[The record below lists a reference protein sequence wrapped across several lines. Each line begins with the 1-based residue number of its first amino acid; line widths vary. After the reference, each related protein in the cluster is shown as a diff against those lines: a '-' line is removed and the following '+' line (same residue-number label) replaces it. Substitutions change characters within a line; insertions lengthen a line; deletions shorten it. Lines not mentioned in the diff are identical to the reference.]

1 MMTSRNDR
9 FLKGRFSGLMIAA
22 AILCCASAFSTAL
35 ANGTTKSKPEEIA
48 KLIPHETEEQYN
60 ARMSWWIHD
69 RFGMFIHFG
78 LYAAPARHEWVKKT
92 ENLDN
97 KTYDRYFTDYN
108 PDLFDAKEWAKTAKR
123 AGMKYCVLTAKHH
136 EGFCMFDSK
145 FTDYKITKTPFGRDL
160 VKEYVEAFRAEG
172 IKVGFYYS
180 LIDWHHPD
188 FTLDSLHPQW
198 GKVDRETFDKG
209 RDMDRYRRYMLD
221 QVTEL
226 LTNYGRIDIIWFDF
240 SYPGENGKGR
250 DDWDSAA
257 IYTLARK
264 LQPHIIIDNRLDLN
278 DVPGGTDFITPEQYN
293 PSTWP
298 KLDGRKYAWETCQT
312 FSGSWGY
319 SRDEMNWKSAK
330 QTLYSLIAAV
340 AHGGN
345 LIMNVG
351 PTARGEFDARAK
363 ARLDDYAK
371 WMHANSRSI
380 YGCTEAPEKYKAPEG
395 TLLTWNPETKRLYIH
410 FLFYPAGQLGI
421 NFGKDIRYA
430 QFLHDAS
437 EVKVALAGQGGS
449 FCDNESGFDAHLFF
463 PAVHPPVEIPVIEC
477 MMK

>member
-1 MMTSRNDR
+1 MNMNTVKR
-9 FLKGRFSGLMIAA
+9 FAPAVFVAA
-22 AILCCASAFSTAL
+22 LSASAAFA
-35 ANGTTKSKPEEIA
+35 GETKSKPEDVA
-48 KLIPHETEEQYN
+48 KLIPQETEAQYN
-60 ARMSWWIHD
+60 ARMAWWIHD

-78 LYAAPARHEWVKKT
+78 LYAAPARHEWVKKN
-92 ENLDN
+92 EKIDDE
-97 KTYDRYFTDYN
+97 TYGKYFPDFN
-108 PDLFDAKEWAKTAKR
+108 PDLFDAKAWAKQAKA
-123 AGMKYCVLTAKHH
+123 AGMRYCVLTTKHH
-136 EGFCMFDSK
+136 EGFCLFDSK

-160 VKEYVEAFRAEG
+160 VREYVDAFRAEG

-188 FTLDSLHPQW
+188 FTIDSCHPMW
-198 GKVDRETFDKG
+198 DKVDHATFDKG
-209 RDMDRYRRYMLD
+209 RDMARYRKYMLD

-226 LTNYGRIDIIWFDF
+226 LTNYGKIDIIWYDF
-240 SYPGENGKGR
+240 SYPGKNGKGR

-257 IYTLARK
+257 IYSLTKK

-278 DVPGGTDFITPEQYN
+278 DVPGGTDFITPEQFN
-293 PSTWP
+293 PAKWP
-298 KLDGRKYAWETCQT
+298 KLNGRKYAWETCQT

-319 SRDEMNWKSAK
+319 SRDEMKWKSAK
-330 QTLYSLIAAV
+330 QVLYSLIAAV
-340 AHGGN
+340 ARGGN

-351 PTARGEFDARAK
+351 PTARGEFDYRAK
-363 ARLDDYAK
+363 ERLADYAK

-380 YGCTEAPEKYKAPEG
+380 YGCTEAPEKYVAPEG

-410 FLFYPAGQLGI
+410 FLFYPAGQLGLT
-421 NFGKDIRYA
+421 FGKEIRYA

-437 EVKVALAGQGGS
+437 EVKVALAGKGGA

-463 PAVHPPVEIPVIEC
+463 PAVQPPVEIPVIEC

>member
-1 MMTSRNDR
+1 MGKLTYSAVC
-9 FLKGRFSGLMIAA
+9 LLSAVAVSAA
-22 AILCCASAFSTAL
+22 F
-35 ANGTTKSKPEEIA
+35 ANGTTKSKPEDVA

-78 LYAAPARHEWVKKT
+78 LYAAPARHEWVKKN
-92 ENLDN
+92 EKLDN
-97 KTYDRYFTDYN
+97 EAYDRYLPDYN
-108 PDLFDAKEWAKTAKR
+108 PDLFDAAAWAKAAKR

-160 VKEYVEAFRAEG
+160 VKEFVEAFRAEG

-188 FTLDSLHPQW
+188 FTLDSVHPLW
-198 GKVDRETFDKG
+198 GKVKQEEFDKG
-209 RDMDRYRRYMLD
+209 RDMARYRRYMLD

-250 DDWDSAA
+250 DDWDSAT
-257 IYTLARK
+257 IYSLAKK

-278 DVPGGTDFITPEQYN
+278 DVPGGTDFVTPEQFN

-319 SRDEMNWKSAK
+319 YRDEMKWKSAK
-330 QTLYSLIAAV
+330 QVLYSLIAAV

-351 PTARGEFDARAK
+351 PTARGEFDYRAK
-363 ARLDDYAK
+363 ERLDDYAK
-371 WMHANSRSI
+371 WMHVNARSI

-437 EVKVALAGQGGS
+437 EVKVALAGQGGA

-463 PAVHPPVEIPVIEC
+463 PTVQPPVEIPVIEC